1 MQSEERLQ
9 GFAAEVLEPPAF
21 WRGGQVYFERP
32 TSEMQDI
39 LEVKYILL
47 SVFGKKRPALN
58 ISILYRPNII

>member
-47 SVFGKKRPALN
+47 SVSAKEEA
-58 ISILYRPNII
+58 SS